1 MGIAHREEN
10 FIVIELGSH
19 TTKAVLDTSDI
30 NKLPDVVLRT
40 RGGVLKQDAS
50 NSAPQSATDEEFGGL
65 KGEDSKQEPRSSGI
79 ANTQDAAASTT
90 PLHVNGIMDV
100 DPAESTQRSSLQ
112 AETEDEVSS
121 VGNAAAEA
129 AAAGDSGADRSQKD
143 AEQDGNEVS
152 YVFGSALESATSDA
166 LESTVDMMVGGF
178 VQDWEALSAFL
189 RHIITKELGIPISR
203 NGSPILFS
211 IPALW
216 SKTDLERL
224 AQVAFEHLNAP
235 TIVIAEQPLAAL
247 YGNGK
252 MNGLVVDIG
261 HTVTTITPVVD
272 SCIQPSTIVQSPVA
286 GAAVTRRL
294 HELLEA
300 DPSVNAQFDSG
311 AVPLEFAE
319 RLKESG
325 LCRLRLALTGDE
337 EDGDEQESAS
347 PPEFEYEGKKFR
359 INTEILAKAPEVLVE
374 PTEPGTMRL
383 TSLMQQA
390 ALACDPEKRT
400 ALWENINIVG
410 GSSRFG
416 SLKEYL
422 QSELEATVLPASN
435 MFAVSQTRE
444 IKILSVPDYFVGW
457 RNHDHW
463 AGFLGACIMAKI
475 IMNDAKHNIT
485 RAEYNENGPS
495 IVHTKPS

>member
-19 TTKAVLDTSDI
+19 TTKAVLDTFDI

-40 RGGVLKQDAS
+40 RGGVLKQDSS

-65 KGEDSKQEPRSSGI
+65 KGEDSKQEPGSSGI

-203 NGSPILFS
+203 NGNPILFS

-252 MNGLVVDIG
+252 TNGLV
-261 HTVTTITPVVD
+261 
-272 SCIQPSTIVQSPVA
+272 
-286 GAAVTRRL
+286 
-294 HELLEA
+294 
-300 DPSVNAQFDSG
+300 
-311 AVPLEFAE
+311 
-319 RLKESG
+319 
-325 LCRLRLALTGDE
+325 
-337 EDGDEQESAS
+337 
-347 PPEFEYEGKKFR
+347 
-359 INTEILAKAPEVLVE
+359 
-374 PTEPGTMRL
+374 
-383 TSLMQQA
+383 
-390 ALACDPEKRT
+390 
-400 ALWENINIVG
+400 
-410 GSSRFG
+410 
-416 SLKEYL
+416 
-422 QSELEATVLPASN
+422 
-435 MFAVSQTRE
+435 
-444 IKILSVPDYFVGW
+444 
-457 RNHDHW
+457 
-463 AGFLGACIMAKI
+463 
-475 IMNDAKHNIT
+475 
-485 RAEYNENGPS
+485 
-495 IVHTKPS
+495 